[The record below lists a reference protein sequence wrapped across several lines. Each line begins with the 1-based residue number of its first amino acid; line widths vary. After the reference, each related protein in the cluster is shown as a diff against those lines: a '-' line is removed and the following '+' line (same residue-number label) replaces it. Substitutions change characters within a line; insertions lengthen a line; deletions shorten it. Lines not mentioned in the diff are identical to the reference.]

1 MFEKADLENKAT
13 PARSAATLIVTRDGA
28 DGLEVLLLR
37 RNPALKVM
45 AGAWVFPGGK
55 VDEADAGE
63 DALARA
69 NSAARRELHEETGLE
84 VGSEPIIHFSRWLTP
99 EVVKHR
105 FDTYFFLA
113 PQSGN
118 TSVVVDGSEIVEY
131 RWVKPDIAI
140 AEQAAGTLKV
150 PPPTLV
156 SLTDVAE
163 YKSLADL
170 VKAVKRR
177 QPPYFFPRILEQGED
192 HVFLYPGDS
201 GYEASDV
208 SLTTVRHRTTMH
220 QGVFSYRRDFPW
232 PDHHQ

>member
-1 MFEKADLENKAT
+1 MFEKVDLENKTT
-13 PARSAATLIVTRDGA
+13 PARSAATLIVTRDGDA
-28 DGLEVLLLR
+28 GLEVLLLR

-55 VDEADAGE
+55 VDEADRGD
-63 DALARA
+63 DALSRA
-69 NSAARRELHEETGLE
+69 NSAAIRELHEETGLE
-84 VGSEPIIHFSRWLTP
+84 VGSEPILHFSRWLTP

-113 PQSGN
+113 PQSGMA
-118 TSVVVDGSEIVEY
+118 SVVVDGSEIVEH

-140 AEQAAGTLKV
+140 AEQAAGALKV

-156 SLTDVAE
+156 SLTDLAE
-163 YKSLADL
+163 YDCLADL
-170 VKAVKRR
+170 VQAVERR
-177 QPPYFFPRILEQGED
+177 QPPYFFPRILEQGDD

-201 GYEASDV
+201 GYETFDASD
-208 SLTTVRHRTTMH
+208 SSIRHRTTMH

-232 PDHHQ
+232 PDRH

>member
-1 MFEKADLENKAT
+1 MFEKVDLENTAT

-28 DGLEVLLLR
+28 TGLEVLLLR

-55 VDEADAGE
+55 VDADDHGD
-63 DALARA
+63 DALSRA
-69 NSAARRELHEETGLE
+69 NSAAIRELHEETGLE
-84 VGSEPIIHFSRWLTP
+84 VGSEPIVHFSRWLTP

-118 TSVVVDGSEIVEY
+118 ASVVVDGSEIVEY
-131 RWVKPDIAI
+131 RWVKPNDAVV
-140 AEQAAGTLKV
+140 EQAAGKLKL

-156 SLTDVAE
+156 SLIDVAE
-163 YKSLADL
+163 HEGLADL
-170 VKAVKRR
+170 VKAVMRR
-177 QPPYFFPRILEQGED
+177 QPPYFFPRIVEHGED

-201 GYEASDV
+201 GYETSDV
-208 SLTTVRHRTTMH
+208 GHVATRHRTTMH
-220 QGVFSYRRDFPW
+220 QGVFSYRRDFAW
-232 PDHHQ
+232 PDRH

>member
-1 MFEKADLENKAT
+1 MFEKVDLELQST
-13 PARSAATLIVTRDGA
+13 PARSAATLIVTRDGTE
-28 DGLEVLLLR
+28 GLEVLLLR

-55 VDEADAGE
+55 VDADDAGE
-63 DALARA
+63 DALSQA
-69 NSAARRELHEETGLE
+69 NSAAIRELREETGLE
-84 VGSEPIIHFSRWLTP
+84 VGPEPILHFSRWLTP

-113 PQSGN
+113 PQSDE

-140 AEQAAGTLKV
+140 AEQAAGMLKV

-163 YKSLADL
+163 HDSLRDL
-170 VKAVKRR
+170 VQAVRRR
-177 QPPYFFPRILEQGED
+177 QPPYFFPRILEDGED

-201 GYEASDV
+201 GYDTADV
-208 SLTTVRHRTTMH
+208 SQSETFHRTTMH
-220 QGVFSYRRDFPW
+220 EGVFSYRRDFPW
-232 PDHHQ
+232 PDRQ